1 MAMAIRSDKLKVT
14 LFRAFAMRAKLT
26 MLFALC
32 VLLMSGVASASAAEP
47 NLANE
52 ARGAAPVAE
61 TAPLASTATAVA
73 SQPAALQAVS
83 EASSAAVGEA
93 LGEAVGEAGS
103 EAVSEASSA
112 ASPQPAPDNAALTAT
127 GLGTAFEAF
136 QPSEAISAD
145 NAVPFP
151 TNI

>member
-93 LGEAVGEAGS
+93 LGEAGS

>member
-93 LGEAVGEAGS
+93 LGEAGS

-112 ASPQPAPDNAALTAT
+112 ASPQPAPDNADLTAT

>member
-93 LGEAVGEAGS
+93 LGEAG
-103 EAVSEASSA
+103 SEASSA
-112 ASPQPAPDNAALTAT
+112 ASPQPAPDNADLTAT

>member
-1 MAMAIRSDKLKVT
+1 MAMAIRSDKLKET

-93 LGEAVGEAGS
+93 LGEAVS

>member
-93 LGEAVGEAGS
+93 LGEAV
-103 EAVSEASSA
+103 SEASSA